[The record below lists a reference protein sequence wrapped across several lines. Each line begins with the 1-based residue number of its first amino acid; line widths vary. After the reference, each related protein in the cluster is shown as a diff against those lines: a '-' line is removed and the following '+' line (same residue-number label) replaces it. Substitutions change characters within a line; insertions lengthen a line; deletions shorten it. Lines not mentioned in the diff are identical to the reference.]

1 MKLEIKI
8 TTLLTS
14 TFGSLPNEYAIKIIR
29 ERERDLKM
37 NTSFY
42 EFFFF

>member
-8 TTLLTS
+8 TTLLTF

-29 ERERDLKM
+29 ERERERFED
-37 NTSFY
+37 
-42 EFFFF
+42 EHFFL

>member
-8 TTLLTS
+8 TTLLTF
-14 TFGSLPNEYAIKIIR
+14 TFGSLSNEYAIKIIR

-37 NTSFY
+37 NTAFY